1 MPDDVLTAHIVRIL
15 AGGPRSGADLA
26 RRMGVPAKDLVVV
39 LDSLVGEGLLR
50 GGDPYELSDAGRA
63 RAQWSS
69 QLLLGGPVDPTAHL
83 DAAEQRRIREQEE
96 AKQRR
101 IRELREADQ
110 EGHRQ
115 DKARRL
121 ARARRR
127 TRRWT
132 AAREKQRQRTLGS
145 QTQQLLQQGART
157 PVPAGTHRWWIEAVV
172 QGVAGCCVLV
182 GMLVLL
188 IVSDHPDKVVHAF
201 MLLAVGSALLVRAV
215 RAHFGSP

>member
-15 AGGPRSGADLA
+15 AGGPRSGTDLA

-50 GGDPYELSDAGRA
+50 GRDPYELSDAGHA

-69 QLLLGGPVDPTAHL
+69 QLLLGGLVDPTGHL

-115 DKARRL
+115 EKARRL

-127 TRRWT
+127 ARRWA
-132 AAREKQRQRTLGS
+132 AAREKQRQRTLS
-145 QTQQLLQQGART
+145 RTQQLFQQGGRT
-157 PVPAGTHRWWIEAVV
+157 PVPAGTHRWWMEVVV
-172 QGVAGCCVLV
+172 QGAAGCCVLV

-188 IVSDHPDKVVHAF
+188 IVSDHPDEVVHAV
-201 MLLAVGSALLVRAV
+201 MLLAVGGALLVRAL